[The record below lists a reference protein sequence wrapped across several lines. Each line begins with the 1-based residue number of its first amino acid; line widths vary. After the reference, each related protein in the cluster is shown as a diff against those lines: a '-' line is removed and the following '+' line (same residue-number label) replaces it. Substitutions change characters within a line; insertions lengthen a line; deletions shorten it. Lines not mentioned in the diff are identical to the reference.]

1 MPEITIYTN
10 DGDCANGVAE
20 INPFTVGDA
29 TDEWTL
35 KFNNG
40 TDFYSPSNVTMR
52 VGHTN
57 GLPDGTY
64 SNAFKW
70 FDRAD
75 NQSTASIG
83 VSSGVPTLSF
93 DTNPVG
99 GVVGT
104 NGVYVLRGPQL
115 DGAIT
120 SIQVVDGGSFDT
132 EDGYSTQ
139 PVLEI
144 DGSRPGS
151 YTTGPGALKLDSQ
164 YSLSPSGNALAL
176 ATGNIDA
183 TSSDLASLI
192 GNSMYFSGGGVGLGS
207 IARFSGNFSVS
218 FKWVSFF
225 PQSNYETLMQGSYNV
240 SGQPYDRTILFYKDN
255 SGFVVSMN
263 YPNVTGPNF
272 SGIDLGLIEDD
283 NEYDVVLSRSGG
295 TWSLTISRNGSV
307 VTSDTSSGTTDDFAV
322 GNLGLSLEGIMRD
335 VNLNGIHS
343 YVGGGAE
350 LSDWTDSIG
359 TNNATIVNGVEYTGQ
374 GSGLKISS
382 TTLVTGGSGF
392 LSEPIVTLNGQ
403 GTVIPASGTAILPSF
418 KAIGNWAKYEF
429 PFKRDESGNNIIA
442 ATTLSP
448 YSDGQVT
455 DVTEY
460 DHSTLV
466 IRPETVATA
475 SLTQSGT
482 DWVGTMNPVN
492 AYVTER
498 LALRNSTQLDLQ
510 IRGDGRTLFQ
520 GQLTVLNKIA

>member
-1 MPEITIYTN
+1 MPEIIIYTN

-40 TDFYSPSNVTMR
+40 TNFYSPSNVTMR

-64 SNAFKW
+64 NNAFKW
-70 FDRAD
+70 VDRAD
-75 NQSTASIG
+75 NESTGSIS

-104 NGVYVLRGPQL
+104 NGVYILRGPEL

-120 SIQVVDGGSFDT
+120 SIQVKSSGGGLFPRKALT
-132 EDGYSTQ
+132 
-139 PVLEI
+139 I
-144 DGSRPGS
+144 DGTRLGLLGF
-151 YTTGPGALKLDSQ
+151 TTGYAGPVINT
-164 YSLSPSGNALAL
+164 SPSGTSYAA
-176 ATGNIDA
+176 ADAGTGS
-183 TSSDLASLI
+183 TVQSVTLI
-192 GNSMYFSGGGVGLGS
+192 
-207 IARFSGNFSVS
+207 
-218 FKWVSFF
+218 
-225 PQSNYETLMQGSYNV
+225 
-240 SGQPYDRTILFYKDN
+240 
-255 SGFVVSMN
+255 
-263 YPNVTGPNF
+263 
-272 SGIDLGLIEDD
+272 
-283 NEYDVVLSRSGG
+283 
-295 TWSLTISRNGSV
+295 
-307 VTSDTSSGTTDDFAV
+307 
-322 GNLGLSLEGIMRD
+322 
-335 VNLNGIHS
+335 
-343 YVGGGAE
+343 
-350 LSDWTDSIG
+350 
-359 TNNATIVNGVEYTGQ
+359 
-374 GSGLKISS
+374 
-382 TTLVTGGSGF
+382 TGGSGF
-392 LSEPIVTLNGQ
+392 TSAPVVYLDPHGTNNSTLS
-403 GTVIPASGTAILPSF
+403 LPSF
-418 KAIGNWAKYEF
+418 EAKGNWAKYEF

-455 DVTEY
+455 NVTEY

>member
-40 TDFYSPSNVTMR
+40 TNFYSPSNVTMR

-64 SNAFKW
+64 NNAFKW

-75 NQSTASIG
+75 NQSTASIS

-104 NGVYVLRGPQL
+104 NGVYILRGPEL

-120 SIQVVDGGSFDT
+120 SIQILDSGDGILVGA
-132 EDGYSTQ
+132 
-139 PVLEI
+139 VLALNI
-144 DGSRPGS
+144 DGTRLGKAGS
-151 YTTGPGALKLDSQ
+151 SGTADVVINTN
-164 YSLSPSGNALAL
+164 PSGTAYASAKAL
-176 ATGNIDA
+176 
-183 TSSDLASLI
+183 
-192 GNSMYFSGGGVGLGS
+192 
-207 IARFSGNFSVS
+207 
-218 FKWVSFF
+218 
-225 PQSNYETLMQGSYNV
+225 
-240 SGQPYDRTILFYKDN
+240 
-255 SGFVVSMN
+255 
-263 YPNVTGPNF
+263 
-272 SGIDLGLIEDD
+272 
-283 NEYDVVLSRSGG
+283 
-295 TWSLTISRNGSV
+295 
-307 VTSDTSSGTTDDFAV
+307 TSSG
-322 GNLGLSLEGIMRD
+322 G
-335 VNLNGIHS
+335 
-343 YVGGGAE
+343 
-350 LSDWTDSIG
+350 SI
-359 TNNATIVNGVEYTGQ
+359 TSV
-374 GSGLKISS
+374 
-382 TTLVTGGSGF
+382 TLYTGGSGF
-392 LSEPIVTLNGQ
+392 QFAPLVYLEASSLSSGSTSRL
-403 GTVIPASGTAILPSF
+403 PALEA
-418 KAIGNWAKYEF
+418 KGNWPKYEF

-455 DVTEY
+455 NVAEY

-482 DWVGTMNPVN
+482 DWVGTMDPIN
-492 AYVTER
+492 AYTTAR

-520 GQLTVLNKIA
+520 GQLTILNKIA

>member
-10 DGDCANGVAE
+10 DGDCANGAAE

-70 FDRAD
+70 FDRSD

-93 DTNPVG
+93 DANPVG

-104 NGVYVLRGPQL
+104 NGVYILRGPQL

-120 SIQVVDGGSFDT
+120 SIQIVDGGSFDT
-132 EDGYSTQ
+132 ESGYSTQ

-144 DGSRPGS
+144 DRSRPGS
-151 YTTGPGALKLDSQ
+151 YSTGGSDLDSE
-164 YSLSPSGNALAL
+164 YSSSPSGSAFAL
-176 ATGNIDA
+176 ATGNIST
-183 TSSDLASLI
+183 TSADLESLI
-192 GNSMYFSGGGVGLGS
+192 GNSMYFSSGGVALGS
-207 IARFSGNFSVS
+207 LARFSGNFSVS

-225 PQSNYETLMQGSYNV
+225 PQSNYEVLMRGYYSV
-240 SGQPYDRTILFYKDN
+240 SGQQYTRTVNFYKTK
-255 SGFVVSMN
+255 SGFGVSMN
-263 YPNVTGPNF
+263 YPDVTGPNF

-307 VTSDTSSGTTDDFAV
+307 VTSATSSGMTDDFAV
-322 GNLGLSLEGIMRD
+322 SGLGSTLKGIMRD

-343 YVGGGAE
+343 YVGGGAQ

-359 TNNATIVNGVEYTGQ
+359 TNNATNFYGVEYTGQ

-392 LSEPIVTLNGQ
+392 LSEPIVTLNSQ
-403 GTVIPASGTAILPSF
+403 GTVVPASGTTILPSL

-448 YSDGQVT
+448 YSDGEVT
-455 DVTEY
+455 GTTQY

-475 SLTQSGT
+475 SLTSSGLN
-482 DWVGTMNPVN
+482 WVGTMNPIN
-492 AYVTER
+492 AYTTSR
-498 LALRNSTQLDLQ
+498 LSLRNSTQLDLQ

-520 GQLTVLNKIA
+520 GQLTILNKIA